1 MSDTTPCDQQHIV
14 LVGMM
19 GVGKSSV
26 GRALARRLDRPLLDT
41 DTLVE
46 RRAGRS
52 VREIWGQEG
61 EVAFRDL
68 ESTALAEALGEDR
81 PSVIAAAGGVVLRDD
96 NRVALLEASVYV
108 VWLLADV
115 DVLLERVGNGMHR
128 PALDHDPE
136 KALRAMLESRATL
149 YREVADAIVSV
160 DHRSVSD
167 VTQAVLRCCV

>member
-1 MSDTTPCDQQHIV
+1 MPDPTVCEQQHIV

-26 GRALARRLDRPLLDT
+26 GRALARRLDRPLRDT
-41 DTLVE
+41 DALVE

-52 VREIWGQEG
+52 VREIWRDDG
-61 EVAFRDL
+61 EAAFRDL
-68 ESTALAEALGEDR
+68 ESAALAEALGEEN

-96 NRVALLEASVYV
+96 NRVALEQASAHV

-115 DVLLERVGNGMHR
+115 EVLLGRVRRGMHR
-128 PALDHDPE
+128 PALDDDPE
-136 KALRAMLESRATL
+136 GALTAMFESRAPL

-167 VTQAVLRCCV
+167 VTQAVLRCCG